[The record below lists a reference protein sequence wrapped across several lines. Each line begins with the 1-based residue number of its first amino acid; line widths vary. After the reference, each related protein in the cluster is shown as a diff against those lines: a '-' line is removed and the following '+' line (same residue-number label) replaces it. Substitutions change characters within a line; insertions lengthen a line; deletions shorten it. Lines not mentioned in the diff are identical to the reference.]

1 MNKMNLMKQ
10 RMIYLMFVLL
20 TVSCS
25 GQSDKQTESAGTSE
39 VAQANEDSTQISEV
53 DGMSGATNVSN
64 PPSFNGVIMMP
75 PQNHVTVTLGMGGSV
90 RDIRVMLG
98 EYVRKGQIIL
108 TLANPAFIELQQ
120 SYLDAAAQTEYLKK
134 EYDRQQ
140 KLVSGESASLKR
152 MQQSK
157 ADYLSMKSRMEA
169 AAAQLALLGTDTAT
183 LNRESIRTYLDIR
196 APRNGYVTNMDIN
209 AGKYFAAGDPVC
221 DVIDKSKPMLQLTAY
236 EKDLDKL
243 QPNTHFTFKVNGMP
257 DTTFTAELVSVDQM
271 VDNVNRSIK
280 VYARILEAYSNYD
293 KAAEMINDL
302 RKRPDT
308 VKEGFENDML
318 VNANDITIDFILDER
333 ARELAGEYVRWTD
346 LKRTHKLV
354 EYVTQYNEDGV
365 SEAAMTGPDGKYKI
379 LRPIPQAAIDLNQ
392 ATIEQNPG
400 Y

>member
-39 VAQANEDSTQISEV
+39 VTQANEDSTQISEV
-53 DGMSGATNVSN
+53 DGVSGATNVSN

-183 LNRESIRTYLDIR
+183 LNREGIRTYLDIR

-271 VDNVNRSIK
+271 VDNLNRSIK
-280 VYARILEAYSNYD
+280 VYARILEAYSNFRPGMYVAAKITD
-293 KAAEMINDL
+293 K
-302 RKRPDT
+302 K
-308 VKEGFENDML
+308 
-318 VNANDITIDFILDER
+318 
-333 ARELAGEYVRWTD
+333 
-346 LKRTHKLV
+346 H
-354 EYVTQYNEDGV
+354 
-365 SEAAMTGPDGKYKI
+365 
-379 LRPIPQAAIDLNQ
+379 
-392 ATIEQNPG
+392 
-400 Y
+400 